1 MSKFKKSLDDGSLS
15 LKDKTVAISGATGG
29 LGRELCRR
37 LCMLGAELILLDRNR
52 GRSEALISELSAEF
66 AETVAEHITLDLE
79 DIERVKAVADMLVER
94 GIDYLILNAG
104 AYSIPRHKCSTGFDN
119 VYQINF
125 VSPYYLAR
133 RLLPTISKR
142 GGRLVAVGS
151 IAHNYSNTDP
161 DDVDFSTR
169 KAASKVYGNAKRYL
183 MFSLMGL
190 EEKSLTVT
198 HPGIT
203 VTNITAHYPKLLYA
217 IIKYPMKLIF
227 TPPRR
232 ACLSILMG
240 LFESCEKN
248 EWIGPRLFDIWGA
261 PKKKR
266 LRTCSD
272 VEAAEICR
280 TAEAIYGE
288 LCQKTYKED

>member
-15 LKDKTVAISGATGG
+15 LKGKTVAISGATGG

-37 LCMLGAELILLDRNR
+37 LCMLGAELVLLDRNR

-248 EWIGPRLFDIWGA
+248 EWIGPRLFDVWGA

-288 LCQKTYKED
+288 LCQKIYKED